1 MSPKRHQEAPKRA
14 TRSPDITGVLGFS
27 HTKEAKNKTTLKA
40 SYHRCSR
47 AINKLQAGTNRAQRE
62 PSDHKLSPVF
72 LVFRTRERRRTKQ
85 HRKQAITGVLVQ
97 SKAPTRAP
105 RRLKKSQQIAPRK
118 PKESQQIKITSY
130 HERSRAIQQDV
141 EQDLYNLGLLSRYAC
156 RARWP
161 DWGRMPLLYIYMYA
175 CIYIYISYV

>member
-1 MSPKRHQEAPKRA
+1 MNPATEPFGAKGTAVAKRDVDGEYHRCSRFLHTREIKNKTTLKARYHRCSRAIHEPQAAPRGTKESHQI
-14 TRSPDITGVLGFS
+14 TRYHRCSRFS

-105 RRLKKSQQIAPRK
+105 RRLKK
-118 PKESQQIKITSY
+118 
-130 HERSRAIQQDV
+130 
-141 EQDLYNLGLLSRYAC
+141 N
-156 RARWP
+156 
-161 DWGRMPLLYIYMYA
+161 
-175 CIYIYISYV
+175 

>member
-1 MSPKRHQEAPKRA
+1 MQSMNPKRHQEAPKRA
-14 TRSPDITGVLGFS
+14 TRSPDITSVLGFS

-105 RRLKKSQQIAPRK
+105 RRLKRTNRSHQESPKKANRSRSQV
-118 PKESQQIKITSY
+118 ITSVLAQ
-130 HERSRAIQQDV
+130 S
-141 EQDLYNLGLLSRYAC
+141 SKT
-156 RARWP
+156 
-161 DWGRMPLLYIYMYA
+161 
-175 CIYIYISYV
+175 